1 MVKRKMRSKK
11 LVLLS
16 LFILL
21 SSFSSFAQQI
31 SKRVIN
37 DWIFTIDGGKNNYKA
52 TVPGDVQSDLIK
64 AKKIANPYFENTDST
79 LSKLEKATI
88 IYQCDFSCA
97 DIELS
102 KSATLRF
109 NGIDTYAKI
118 YLNDSLLYVND
129 NMFLSKDVDVSS
141 ILKKENHLEVRFLP
155 IDSVEQ
161 AKSKSLPYQ
170 LPEGNRVF
178 TRKAQY
184 QYGWDFA
191 PKIKTIGIWKPVEL
205 FFYTNVF
212 LSNLSL
218 TTNKLNATDYQCNQ
232 SVEFYASSDTTI
244 NCKYY
249 LSVLNKQI
257 VTQFEI
263 GPVWKTLVERDTIV
277 SLKKG
282 LNTIRIPI
290 NVMNAVVWEPGRGEQ
305 DFSYWTTIDFNGQ
318 KLFKRFAFRDV
329 QLDQTKNDKGTAFK
343 FIVNGKPLFM
353 KGCNIVP
360 AGMFPASTPD
370 SVYINLVK
378 MASEANMNMLRVW
391 GGGYYL
397 PDAFYDACDQYGI
410 LVWQDFMFACAMY
423 PGDTD
428 FMNSVREEM
437 TQQVKR
443 LSSHPCIALFCGNN
457 EISEGWNNW
466 GWQGQFKYSS
476 SDSSKI
482 QNDYI
487 NLFEKLIP
495 SVIDSITPQTIYWPS
510 SPKNGW
516 GRKSS
521 LTEGDCHYWGIWW
534 GFEPFSNYH
543 NRIPR
548 FMSEY
553 GFQGY
558 PSNQLL
564 IQYAGSID
572 SSDSRV
578 RYHQKHPRGFETIST
593 YLQRDYPNVKTDS
606 SFSYLSQLMQAEEI
620 SRTALIH
627 RSSYPYCSGTLFWQ
641 LNDAWP
647 SISWSC
653 IDYSLQ
659 PKMLYSSI
667 QKAYD
672 DIAMFVDTNQHQ
684 WDLKIING
692 SQNLIKAK
700 LQIIQAS
707 TNTTDAP
714 FYYEKKPIVIYPD
727 SFQTYGILQMVSD
740 KNRNVIY
747 QLRLT
752 NDNGELIASCWH
764 FNGMPN
770 QLPLIDPGVQVKR
783 INENEIELTNTNFV
797 YSLRVTD
804 KNGLVS
810 PELNG
815 VHLLPKS
822 KLVVSYTGDI
832 KNLVLES
839 LNTVK

>member
-1 MVKRKMRSKK
+1 MDIRKMRGDKIAI
-11 LVLLS
+11 LS
-16 LFILL
+16 LFFLL
-21 SSFSSFAQQI
+21 ACFSSIAQQI
-31 SKRVIN
+31 SKRVIS
-37 DWIFTIDGGKNNYKA
+37 DWTFTINGDRNKYNA
-52 TVPGDVQSDLIK
+52 TVPGDVQSDLVK
-64 AKKIANPYFENTDST
+64 EKKIANPYYENIDSV
-79 LSKLEKATI
+79 LSKLEKSTI
-88 IYQCDFSCA
+88 IYQCNFSCSEM
-97 DIELS
+97 ELN

-129 NMFLSKDVDVSS
+129 NMFLSKDIYVGG
-141 ILKKENHLEVRFLP
+141 ILKKENHLVVRFLP
-155 IDSVEQ
+155 IDSIEQ
-161 AKSKSLPYQ
+161 AKSKLLPYK

-191 PKIKTIGIWKPVEL
+191 LKNKTIGIWKPVEL
-205 FFYTNVF
+205 FFYNNVF

-218 TTNKLNATDYQCNQ
+218 TTNKLNATDYQCTQ
-232 SVEFYASSDTTI
+232 TIDFYASKDTTI

-263 GPVWKTLVERDTIV
+263 GPVWKTLVERDTVV

-282 LNTIRIPI
+282 MNTIRIPI
-290 NVMNAVVWEPGRGEQ
+290 NVKNAGVWNPGRGER

-318 KLFKRFAFRDV
+318 KLFKRFAFRDI
-329 QLDQTKNDKGTAFK
+329 QLDQTKNEKGASFK

-353 KGCNIVP
+353 KGANIVP

-370 SVYINLVK
+370 SVYVNLVK
-378 MASEANMNMLRVW
+378 MAAEANMNMLRVW

-397 PDAFYDACDQYGI
+397 PEAFYDACDQYGI

-423 PGDTD
+423 PGDSG
-428 FMNSVREEM
+428 FLNSVREEVS
-437 TQQVKR
+437 QEVKR

-466 GWQGQFKYSS
+466 GWQKQFNYSS
-476 SDSSKI
+476 NDSSQI

-495 SVIDSITPQTIYWPS
+495 SLIDSIAPQTIYWPS

-516 GRKSS
+516 GRKNS
-521 LTEGDCHYWGIWW
+521 LTEGDCHYWGVWW
-534 GFEPFSNYH
+534 GFEPFANYH

-558 PSNQLL
+558 PSNKLL
-564 IQYAGSID
+564 MQYAGSID

-578 RYHQKHPRGFETIST
+578 RYHQKHPRGFETIAT
-593 YLQRDYPNVKTDS
+593 YLSRDYPSVKTDS
-606 SFSYLSQLMQAEEI
+606 SFAYLSQLMQAEEI

-653 IDYSLQ
+653 IDYSMQ
-659 PKMLYSSI
+659 PKMLYSSV
-667 QKAYD
+667 QNAYT

-692 SQNLIKAK
+692 SQDLVKAK
-700 LQIIQAS
+700 LQIIQAT
-707 TNTTDAP
+707 TNTIDAP
-714 FYYEKKPIVIYPD
+714 FYYEKKPITLYPD
-727 SFQTYGILQMVSD
+727 SVQTYGILQMVSD

-747 QLRLT
+747 QLRLIAE
-752 NDNGELIASCWH
+752 DGSLIAACWH
-764 FNGMPN
+764 FNGMPKD
-770 QLPLIDPGVQVKR
+770 LPLIDSGITVAR
-783 INENEIELTNTNFV
+783 LNEKEIEITNDKFV
-797 YSLRVTD
+797 YGLRLSD
-804 KNGLVS
+804 KNGLIVRDI
-810 PELNG
+810 NG

-822 KLVVSYTGDI
+822 KLVIPYTGAIQD
-832 KNLVLES
+832 LVFES